1 MSSSGCASA
10 WWYLLWCLCMIRT
23 YFCMLDHLHSTLSG
37 DTHVSV
43 KRDGVTVDFVTLY
56 GSGDMY
62 AHYFI
67 LPFICSSYRNPQPS
81 SWTAPSRLPLACSH
95 NYTQSTL
102 CIGSMSSR
110 SCTASY
116 QTSRVQPTTGCLT
129 SLGGRWLCWT
139 YHSTPDNNVG
149 LRVRYVDILHMYLL
163 WYVHMI

>member
-23 YFCMLDHLHSTLSG
+23 YFCMLDHLHSTLSV

-62 AHYFI
+62 AQYFI

-81 SWTAPSRLPLACSH
+81 SWTGPSRLHLACSH
-95 NYTQSTL
+95 NYTQSML

-129 SLGGRWLCWT
+129 SLGEDGCIK
-139 YHSTPDNNVG
+139 HAVQPPDNNVR
-149 LRVRYVDILHMYLL
+149 LYVRYVDIWYMYLL